1 MIVVFLSILSK
12 FATKKEGI
20 ELPHRELVINWRL
33 IEMDKH
39 FLFNRVGYHY
49 IPTTNIDESI
59 EWYTKKLGLI
69 FINKLE
75 DRGSFMAVLHY
86 PHKNAIA
93 TVLIET
99 KDQQRLEIIRNGIPF
114 PIASLACENIE
125 YTYRQLNEN
134 EVAVQ
139 ELITLGNGEAK
150 YFYFRDNMDNLLE
163 ASWSIWDSADEF
175 ANGG

>member
-1 MIVVFLSILSK
+1 MQ
-12 FATKKEGI
+12 TQY
-20 ELPHRELVINWRL
+20 
-33 IEMDKH
+33 
-39 FLFNRVGYHY
+39 LFNRVGCHY
-49 IPTTNIDESI
+49 ISTTNIDESI
-59 EWYTKKLGLI
+59 EWYTKKLGLK
-69 FINKLE
+69 FINQFQ

-99 KDQQRLEIIRNGIPF
+99 KDQQPLEIIRNGILF

-125 YTYRQLNEN
+125 YTHRQLIEN

-150 YFYFRDNMDNLLE
+150 YFYFRDNMNNLLE
-163 ASWSIWDSADEF
+163 ASWSIWDQVDEF
-175 ANGG
+175 TPGG